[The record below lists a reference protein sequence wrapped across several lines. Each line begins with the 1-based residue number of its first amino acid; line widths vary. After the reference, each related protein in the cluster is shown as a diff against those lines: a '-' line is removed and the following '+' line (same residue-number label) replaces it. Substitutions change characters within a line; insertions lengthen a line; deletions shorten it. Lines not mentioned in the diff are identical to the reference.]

1 VLALR
6 PLAQLCAVLR
16 AAADPQRVTL
26 AYADGGVDAYD
37 SPARDALAA
46 TLYAAAAAARAPE
59 LAPFLGLSEVTP
71 SLPPSLL
78 LHLPV
83 SLLYTPARRNRRPFS
98 GCPRSA
104 LLRAA
109 RRQRGAARGREPP
122 RAALRRRKSLSISC
136 AFPAKW

>member
-1 VLALR
+1 MLALR

-59 LAPFLGLSEVTP
+59 LAPFLGLSEVRP
-71 SLPPSLL
+71 SPRRAQAAGRRARSGASARCAQAAQVTFHKLCLPS
-78 LHLPV
+78 
-83 SLLYTPARRNRRPFS
+83 
-98 GCPRSA
+98 
-104 LLRAA
+104 
-109 RRQRGAARGREPP
+109 
-122 RAALRRRKSLSISC
+122 
-136 AFPAKW
+136 

>member
-1 VLALR
+1 MLALR

-71 SLPPSLL
+71 SLPPSLPPVAPTRVSTVHSRAPEPAPFL
-78 LHLPV
+78 GLSEVRPSPRRAQAAGRRARSGASARCAQAAQVTFHKLCLP
-83 SLLYTPARRNRRPFS
+83 S
-98 GCPRSA
+98 
-104 LLRAA
+104 
-109 RRQRGAARGREPP
+109 
-122 RAALRRRKSLSISC
+122 
-136 AFPAKW
+136 